1 MDSVGL
7 PLLLKGGFYPTAAMY
22 AFYGA
27 FVIWGFIN
35 WLRLPDARADRSLA
49 RVGRNVGVMVAIV
62 LVILFFAF

>member
-1 MDSVGL
+1 
-7 PLLLKGGFYPTAAMY
+7 MY

-49 RVGRNVGVMVAIV
+49 RVGRNVGVMVALV
-62 LVILFFAF
+62 MVILFFAF